1 MRAVA
6 MLLMIAAMGCDKQE
20 PVQTK
25 GAAPSATV
33 TTTAAASA
41 ASASAAPTAS
51 APPMPER
58 PIPLPSTTVG
68 SGMPQE
74 VQMKAIA
81 YMSAMRAPRPG
92 DPNAEPEY
100 AAELAKKVKPALLA
114 ADKGSNKAKMN
125 RVDVVA
131 GGRQIDL
138 LMSVGCDPQTATRV
152 FTQGAGVK
160 LSSLRDRGVLVV
172 RCNDAKFQCLQ
183 STRDVTDVL
192 CTTAPRH

>member
-6 MLLMIAAMGCDKQE
+6 LLLMIAAMGCDKQE

-33 TTTAAASA
+33 TATASAA

-58 PIPLPSTTVG
+58 PIPQPSTTVG

-100 AAELAKKVKPALLA
+100 AAEIAKKIRPALLA
-114 ADKGSNKAKMN
+114 ADKGRDKAKMN
-125 RVDVVA
+125 RVEVIA

-138 LMSVGCDPQTATRV
+138 LMSAGCDPQTATRV
-152 FTQGAGVK
+152 FTQGAGIQ

-183 STRDVTDVL
+183 STRDTTDVL